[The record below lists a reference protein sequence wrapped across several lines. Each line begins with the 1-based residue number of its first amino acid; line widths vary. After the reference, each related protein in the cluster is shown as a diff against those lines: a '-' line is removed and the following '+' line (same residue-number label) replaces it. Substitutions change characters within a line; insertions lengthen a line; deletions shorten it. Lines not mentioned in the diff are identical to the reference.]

1 MSEATRTSGASA
13 SPEEDGRSAAP
24 PRRVLVVED
33 SHTQAQWLAQV
44 LTGEGYQVRVAANGR
59 EAIRGVRTEPP
70 DLVLLDMILPDMNGL
85 EVLRFIK
92 SPPGDQFIPVI
103 LLSVKSD
110 LDSRVAGLRLG
121 ADDFLAK
128 PYADAEIKARAAAML
143 RIKTLQDQLRGAK
156 AQLERLSVTDGLT
169 GLYNHLHFGKRLG
182 EEFARSQRY
191 SDPLSLIMLDLDH
204 FKRVNDEHGHP
215 FGDRVLRGTAEL
227 MTTSFR
233 GSDICARYGGEEFAV
248 ILPNTLVQGAQVVAE
263 RFLEKVREKT
273 YPIEGGNPAG
283 GNPVEVRVTASAGIA
298 SFPSRDV
305 NSPESLVKLA
315 DEALYRAKG
324 EGRDRTCLQQP
335 ESPRCD
341 GDGP

>member
-1 MSEATRTSGASA
+1 MSEAV
-13 SPEEDGRSAAP
+13 P
-24 PRRVLVVED
+24 PPRVLVVED
-33 SHTQAQWLAQV
+33 SHTQAEWLAQV
-44 LTGEGYQVRVAANGR
+44 LTGEGYQVRVAADGR
-59 EAIRGVRTEPP
+59 EAIRFVRTEPP

-92 SPPGDQFIPVI
+92 SPSGDQFIPVI

-110 LDSRVAGLRLG
+110 LDSRVVGLRLG

-215 FGDRVLRGTAEL
+215 FGDRVLRGTAAL
-227 MTTSFR
+227 ITTSFR
-233 GSDICARYGGEEFAV
+233 GSDICVRYGGEEFAV

-263 RFLEKVREKT
+263 RFLKKVREKT
-273 YPIEGGNPAG
+273 YPIEGVNPGGGNPGG

-298 SFPSRDV
+298 SFPSRNV
-305 NSPESLVKLA
+305 NSSESLVKRA
-315 DEALYRAKG
+315 DEALYCAKR
-324 EGRDRTCLQQP
+324 EGRDRSWLYQP
-335 ESPRCD
+335 ESPCCD
-341 GDGP
+341 GDRP